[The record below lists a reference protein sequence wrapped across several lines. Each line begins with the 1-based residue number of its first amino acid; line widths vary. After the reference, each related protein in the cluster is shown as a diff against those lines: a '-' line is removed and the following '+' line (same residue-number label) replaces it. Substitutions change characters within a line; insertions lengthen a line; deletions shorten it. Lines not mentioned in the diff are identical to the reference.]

1 MLALLIV
8 VLVYAIQFAV
18 IARVLLRPGMLPT
31 VRLSWV
37 MVVAVVPI
45 AGLFLYLLFGEV
57 RLARGKVRRIT
68 EVLDS
73 LAAAQRQTPAELSV
87 PGPGARVPFAT
98 GTATSGFLPVTGNTA
113 RMLPEG
119 DAEIDD
125 LIEGID
131 AAAEHVHLLFYIWL
145 PDTAGTQVAEA
156 AIRAAG
162 RGVAVRVLV
171 DDLGS
176 RALVR
181 SALWE
186 RMRGAGVTAVRAA
199 PLHYPLVSFV
209 VQRLDVRNHRKVA
222 VVDGVVAWC
231 GSRNCADTAFLPK
244 AKFGPWIDILLR
256 LHGPVVRQM
265 QVVFL
270 KDWLIYRPED
280 AALIRLLDQREPPR
294 EGGFTAQVI
303 VTGPDQSR
311 MSLVDTI
318 AALLYGAKH
327 QAIVTTP
334 YFVPDRPTLSAL
346 CAVARRGVEVTLI
359 LPARNDNWVVGAAA
373 ESHYDELL
381 RAGVRLRAF
390 GPGLLHSKII
400 TVDGRLALIGST
412 NIDRRSFDLN
422 YENAILIDSEEVTG
436 VLDARQTDYMR
447 RSVEVTLDEVMAWSR
462 VRRIRNNSVALAEP
476 LL

>member
-1 MLALLIV
+1 MLAYLIV
-8 VLVYAIQFAV
+8 FLIYAIQIAV
-18 IARVLLRPGMLPT
+18 IARVLLRPGMQPT

-37 MVVAVVPI
+37 MVVAIVPI
-45 AGLFLYLLFGEV
+45 AGLLLYLLFGEV
-57 RLARGKVRRIT
+57 RLARSKVRRIT

-73 LAAAQRQTPAELSV
+73 LAEAQEQTPDELAQ
-87 PGPGARVPFAT
+87 PGPQSQVPFAT

-125 LIEGID
+125 LIDGID
-131 AAAEHVHLLFYIWL
+131 SAARHVHLLFYIWL
-145 PDTAGTQVAEA
+145 PDAAGTRVAEA
-156 AIRAAG
+156 AIRAAS
-162 RGVAVRVLV
+162 RGVDVRVLV

-181 SALWE
+181 SPLWE
-186 RMRGAGVTAVRAA
+186 RMQSAGVTTVRAA
-199 PLHYPLVSFV
+199 PLKYPLVSFI

-222 VVDGVVAWC
+222 VVDNAVAWC

-244 AKFGPWIDILLR
+244 AKFGPWVDVLLR

-280 AALIRLLDQREPPR
+280 AGLIGLLDHREPPR
-294 EGGFTAQVI
+294 DGGFTAQVI

-311 MSLVDTI
+311 MSLVDTM
-318 AALLYGAKH
+318 AAMLFGAER

-334 YFVPDRPTLSAL
+334 YFVPDRPTLTAL
-346 CAVARRGVEVTLI
+346 CAAARRGVKVTLI

-381 RAGVRLRAF
+381 NAGVRLRAF
-390 GPGLLHSKII
+390 GPGLLHSKIM

-412 NIDRRSFDLN
+412 NMDRRSFDLN
-422 YENAILIDSEEVTG
+422 YENAILIESEDVTG
-436 VLDARQTDYMR
+436 ALDARQGDYIR

-462 VRRIRNNSVALAEP
+462 FRRIRNNSVALAEP

>member
-1 MLALLIV
+1 
-8 VLVYAIQFAV
+8 
-18 IARVLLRPGMLPT
+18 
-31 VRLSWV
+31 
-37 MVVAVVPI
+37 
-45 AGLFLYLLFGEV
+45 
-57 RLARGKVRRIT
+57 
-68 EVLDS
+68 
-73 LAAAQRQTPAELSV
+73 
-87 PGPGARVPFAT
+87 
-98 GTATSGFLPVTGNTA
+98 
-113 RMLPEG
+113 MLPEG

-125 LIEGID
+125 LIAGID
-131 AAAEHVHLLFYIWL
+131 AAVEHVHLLFYIWL
-145 PDTAGTQVAEA
+145 PDAAGTRVAEA

-162 RGVAVRVLV
+162 RGVAVRVLI

-186 RMRGAGVTAVRAA
+186 RMKAAGVIAVRAA
-199 PLHYPLVSFV
+199 PVNYPLVSFV

-222 VVDGVVAWC
+222 VVDNAVAWC

-244 AKFGPWIDILLR
+244 AKFGPWIDVLLR

-265 QVVFL
+265 QVVFF

-280 AALIRLLDQREPPR
+280 AALIRLLDHREPPR

-318 AALLYGAKH
+318 AALLYGAK
-327 QAIVTTP
+327 QQVIVTTP

-346 CAVARRGVEVTLI
+346 CAAARRGVEVTLI

-400 TVDGRLALIGST
+400 TVDGHLALIGST